1 MDHGGLGPGPQ
12 RRALLQP
19 ALTAA
24 GASVDEGSQIL
35 IPEAFLRLFVPAG
48 RLRPTASREHIAQ
61 RHEFCEDLAQALT
74 ETARLHQ
81 FELSI
86 TEEDVLTRVAAGLQG
101 TGSPVSADE
110 AAWVVG
116 RLAELLGWPLPG
128 AGEQPLSGPDRPA

>member
-1 MDHGGLGPGPQ
+1 MDHGGLGPGAQ

-35 IPEAFLRLFVPAG
+35 IPEAFLRLFVPPG
-48 RLRPTASREHIAQ
+48 RLRPTESREYIAQ

-101 TGSPVSADE
+101 PGSSVSVDE

-128 AGEQPLSGPDRPA
+128 ANDQQPPRSDERG